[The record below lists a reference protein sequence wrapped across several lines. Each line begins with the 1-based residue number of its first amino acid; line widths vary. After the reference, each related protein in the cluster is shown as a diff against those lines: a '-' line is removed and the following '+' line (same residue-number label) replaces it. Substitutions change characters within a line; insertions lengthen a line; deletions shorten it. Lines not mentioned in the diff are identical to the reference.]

1 MPVTSIIRVS
11 TAADGTQGNGGSFS
25 PAFSPDGTKVAFFGY
40 PDNFVS
46 GDTNGQLDSFV
57 KNLST
62 GEIERVSTDA
72 AGAQA
77 NGPSFYPV
85 FSPDGTK
92 VFFEGAAS
100 NLVPVADPN
109 NHIYVKT
116 LATGAIERVSSDA
129 MGAPGDGQSFGP
141 VSFSLDGTKVAFYS
155 EASNFVAGDTIPWA
169 EVFVKTL
176 ATGAFE
182 RASTDAM
189 GVGGNSSSYLPVLSP
204 DGTKVAF
211 TSNASNLVPGDTNGT
226 EDIFLKT
233 LATGAIARISTD
245 AAGAQANGGSSNPVF
260 SPDGTKVAF
269 ASGASNLVP
278 GDTNG
283 TSDIFVK
290 TLATGAIAR
299 ISTDAAG
306 VQGNGA
312 CGGPTFSPDGTK
324 VAFFS
329 DASNLVPG
337 DTNGTGDNF
346 VKTLAT
352 GAISVVTIA
361 ADSVHPE
368 AFSLPYPFLFSPD
381 WTKVAFG
388 SLASDIV
395 PNDTN
400 NADDIFVATL
410 ATPPVTIFHDI
421 TDNTNRSQFKAV
433 YAGDDSIDGTSGADR
448 IRGWAGRDTILGEGG
463 NDELRGD
470 GVGLPYDP
478 DLPDT
483 DPVNFADSIL
493 AGAGNDS
500 VWGGGGNDTLLG
512 EDGSDRLY
520 GQGGGDSIDGG
531 RGVDEINGG
540 ENNDTCRGGADN
552 DWIAGGPGL
561 DSLYGDDG
569 NDKIYA
575 FAPDSEASRWGW
587 IDDGTGD
594 QISGGNGNDTLIGGK
609 GVDTLTGGAG
619 ADVMSG
625 TSGDD
630 VFDYNAASE
639 TGNSLTTCDIIT
651 DFVPGH
657 DKIDLHDIDAS
668 SVLAGNNAFVWRG
681 TGPFTTSGE
690 GELRYQQYNNAGTA
704 NDYTLIFGD
713 TDSDTASEFQIKL
726 QGLVTLTA
734 EERVSVVVPGT
745 SNPWL
750 AGMPDGSGD
759 GVDVA
764 PVQSPVEVTG
774 LNLLAAEVLSFSAT
788 GGVAQDPNF
797 SLIGPDGNAIDVTS
811 HNAANGISRIST
823 PYDSLVGVFLG
834 PEQPDLTPA
843 PDGLDF
849 SSAASRDYLTVS
861 PVLDQ
866 VFFVGDG
873 LTASGQRQEVNIPE
887 GATRLFL
894 GTMDAV
900 QWSNNI
906 GYFAVDVT
914 ASGQADELI
923 GVVAGVTSLSLVSGD
938 FYFA

>member
-11 TAADGTQGNGGSFS
+11 TAADGTQGDGGSFS
-25 PAFSPDGTKVAFFGY
+25 PVFSPDGTKVAFFGY
-40 PDNFVS
+40 PSNFVT
-46 GDTNGQLDSFV
+46 GDTNGNLDIFV
-57 KNLST
+57 KTLAT
-62 GEIERVSTDA
+62 GAIDRVSTDA
-72 AGAQA
+72 AVAQA
-77 NGPSFYPV
+77 NGDSLFPV

-92 VFFEGAAS
+92 VFFESAAS
-100 NLVPVADPN
+100 NLAPGDTNGAND
-109 NHIYVKT
+109 IYAKT

-129 MGAPGDGQSFGP
+129 MGAPGDGLSSGP
-141 VSFSLDGTKVAFYS
+141 VSFSLDGTKVAFSS
-155 EASNFVAGDTIPWA
+155 EASNFVAGDTIPWT

-189 GVGGNSSSYLPVLSP
+189 GVGGNSSSYGPVLSP

-400 NADDIFVATL
+400 NADDIFVVTL
-410 ATPPVTIFHDI
+410 ATPPTTVFHNI
-421 TDNTNRSQFKAV
+421 SDNTDRSQFKAA
-433 YAGDDSIDGTSGADR
+433 YAGDDSIDGTGGADR

-463 NDELRGD
+463 NDEIRGD

-483 DPVNFADSIL
+483 DPVKFADSIQ

-531 RGVDEINGG
+531 RGADEINGA

-594 QISGGNGNDTLIGGK
+594 QIEGGNGNDTLIGGK

-619 ADVMSG
+619 ADVFVFAAMNDSGKQSGQLFSLSSG
-625 TSGDD
+625 TPLITSSSNDIVGSGASLRNNAELSTTECNVQLGFFFLGSESAFTITLATAFGNYTEVDTGYS
-630 VFDYNAASE
+630 VFPLGFPGTLLFAGTQASAALVTTNFTSPSYAGAIGNGSPLGNGSLAFAYLKDLTTFAISE
-639 TGNSLTTCDIIT
+639 TPTNYILFGLDDPGSNDGDYDDFMGVITATGLTADVIT
-651 DFVPGH
+651 DFEHGR
-657 DKIDLHDIDAS
+657 DKIDLHDFDAS
-668 SVLAGNNAFVWRG
+668 TVRPGNNAFLWRG

-690 GELRYQQYNNAGTA
+690 GELHYQKYDNAGTA
-704 NDYTLIFGD
+704 NDYTVIFGD
-713 TDSDTASEFQIKL
+713 TDADTASEFQIKL
-726 QGLVTLTA
+726 QGLVTL
-734 EERVSVVVPGT
+734 S
-745 SNPWL
+745 
-750 AGMPDGSGD
+750 
-759 GVDVA
+759 
-764 PVQSPVEVTG
+764 
-774 LNLLAAEVLSFSAT
+774 
-788 GGVAQDPNF
+788 
-797 SLIGPDGNAIDVTS
+797 
-811 HNAANGISRIST
+811 
-823 PYDSLVGVFLG
+823 
-834 PEQPDLTPA
+834 
-843 PDGLDF
+843 
-849 SSAASRDYLTVS
+849 
-861 PVLDQ
+861 
-866 VFFVGDG
+866 
-873 LTASGQRQEVNIPE
+873 
-887 GATRLFL
+887 
-894 GTMDAV
+894 
-900 QWSNNI
+900 
-906 GYFAVDVT
+906 
-914 ASGQADELI
+914 QADFIL
-923 GVVAGVTSLSLVSGD
+923 
-938 FYFA
+938 